1 MELLYPHGL
10 DKTGSS
16 GRDVGLF
23 TQFFEIEI
31 LAHKFW
37 IFQNAMIS
45 IFTAKND
52 SRIRRNILRGV
63 YEENLSI
70 LSKGR
75 HTLSRQKS
83 FPLKRVLLLG
93 ILSILAVLIP
103 GQYMESS
110 FTPAEPPV
118 ETSPS
123 PPPLPA
129 AVALVDLTPDRIP
142 YPLFPLARGP
152 EDAPNSSELSAFLN
166 SHNAFFSRM
175 LGLKIKTIMIDPGHG
190 GAATGTVGKMGTM
203 EKDITLDIA
212 KRLRTHLIKNGRYR
226 VLMTREDDSTVPLEK
241 RVVLTQEAKADLFI
255 SIHLNYLPRR
265 PTNIVETYY
274 FGPSNDEKT
283 LKLAQEENAGSE
295 YGLSDFKEVMER
307 LGKTMKLQ
315 ESKEFAESIQAN
327 LFVNSRKHSAEI
339 QNHGVKRA
347 PFVVLLGVDVPAVLA
362 EVSCL
367 SNREEE
373 RELLFESHRENIA
386 RYLAAGIFDYLSKG
400 ALTHEAKR

>member
-1 MELLYPHGL
+1 
-10 DKTGSS
+10 
-16 GRDVGLF
+16 
-23 TQFFEIEI
+23 
-31 LAHKFW
+31 
-37 IFQNAMIS
+37 MIS
-45 IFTAKND
+45 IFAGKKD
-52 SRIRRNILRGV
+52 SRIRQNILRGV

-70 LSKGR
+70 LSRGR
-75 HTLSRQKS
+75 QALSRRKP
-83 FPLKRVLLLG
+83 FPIKRIFLLTL
-93 ILSILAVLIP
+93 LCILAVLIP

-110 FTPAEPPV
+110 FTPAEPTV
-118 ETSPS
+118 ETSPF
-123 PPPLPA
+123 PTPLPA

-142 YPLFPLARGP
+142 YPLFPLASGP
-152 EDAPNSSELSAFLN
+152 EDAPNSSELCAFLN

-190 GAATGTVGKMGTM
+190 GTASGTVGKMGTM

-226 VLMTREDDSTVPLEK
+226 VLMTRENDSTVPLEK
-241 RVVLTQEAKADLFI
+241 RVRLTQEAKADLFI

-315 ESKEFAESIQAN
+315 ESKELAESIQAN
-327 LFVNSRKHSAEI
+327 LFLNSRKHSGEI

-373 RELLFESHRENIA
+373 RELHSESHRENIA